1 MTVVTSIFYTK
12 KTNERNATLNMNEK
26 QQSVSIFGVQLPIK
40 YVSLVILALQSTSM
54 VAILRYSRVVDGPM
68 YSISTAV
75 IASEVFK
82 FFISLALI
90 YFGTVCRK
98 ILMENE

>member
-26 QQSVSIFGVQLPIK
+26 QSVSIFGVQLPIK